1 MTQEII
7 LQYIILGALA
17 GIIYGLRR
25 IYMVERQL
33 AALEVKIDSIL
44 EHHKI
49 TKFSK
54 KRR

>member
-1 MTQEII
+1 MVQDLSII

-25 IYMVERQL
+25 IYTVERQL
-33 AALEVKIDSIL
+33 AELELKIDAIL

-49 TKFSK
+49 K
-54 KRR
+54 KRRR

>member
-7 LQYIILGALA
+7 LQYVILGALA

-25 IYMVERQL
+25 IYLVERQL
-33 AALEVKIDSIL
+33 AGLELSIDKIL

-49 TKFSK
+49 KKLK
-54 KRR
+54 KR

>member
-1 MTQEII
+1 MAQEII

-25 IYMVERQL
+25 VYMVERQL
-33 AALEVKIDSIL
+33 AELELKIDSIL

-49 TKFSK
+49 KQKK
-54 KRR
+54 KR